1 VDLISLLSTIILTTT
16 VATMIMGFVAYWA
29 FKLRDKRRPKRQ
41 RSIDAAPDDAAPI
54 FLARYVPAPSS
65 ADAVPRTE

>member
-1 VDLISLLSTIILTTT
+1 MDLISLLSTIILTTT

-41 RSIDAAPDDAAPI
+41 SSIDAAQDDVTPV
-54 FLARYVPAPSS
+54 FLTRYVPESPSAGAAAGS
-65 ADAVPRTE
+65 E